1 MKLLLD
7 YQRTRKFTLLIKCI
21 PDNVKEISASIAF
34 TQDDTLMKICN
45 KKKIHLDWWGLFN
58 SDISSKL
65 EIVKDAIKSPYIK
78 FFPFPKLF
86 HSKLI
91 WFHGYGVYIGSH
103 NLTENAMY
111 NNIEAGVFI
120 PEDELTE

>member
-7 YQRTRKFTLLIKCI
+7 YQRTRKFTLLIKRI

-34 TQDDTLMKICN
+34 TQNDTLMKNCN
-45 KKKIHLDWWGLFN
+45 NKKIHLDWWGLFN
-58 SDISSKL
+58 SDIPSKL

-78 FFPFPKLF
+78 FFPFVELF

-111 NNIEAGVFI
+111 NNIGAGVFI

>member
-7 YQRTRKFTLLIKCI
+7 YQRTRKFTLLIKRI

-34 TQDDTLMKICN
+34 TQDDTL
-45 KKKIHLDWWGLFN
+45 FN
-58 SDISSKL
+58 SDIPSKL